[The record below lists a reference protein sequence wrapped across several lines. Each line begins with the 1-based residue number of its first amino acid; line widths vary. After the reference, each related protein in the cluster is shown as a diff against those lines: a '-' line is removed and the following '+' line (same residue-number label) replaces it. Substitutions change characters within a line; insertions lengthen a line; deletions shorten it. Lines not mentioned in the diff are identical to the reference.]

1 MKSARSASFGHF
13 DHPQTLCDTQQ
24 PTVSKCLFEYSKS
37 KVLPEPRTR
46 DNVRRDNERETR
58 VLACRCKMK

>member
-1 MKSARSASFGHF
+1 MKSARFASFGRF

-24 PTVSKCLFEYSKS
+24 PTVSKWLFEYSKS

-46 DNVRRDNERETR
+46 DNVRRHNERETR